1 MGIKGNRTKVKLK
14 NKVMPLIEME
24 TSIMKLF
31 GIRENV
37 IVPNISWGFDGIH
50 EIDLFVMRKSGLA
63 IEVEIKRSI
72 SDLRADFKK
81 KHNHESSRISK
92 LYYAIPDKLLEKS
105 IPLIP
110 NNAGIIICYRLNNN
124 ERNIARAL
132 IHREAK
138 IRKGSRKLTPK
149 EQFKIARLGCM
160 RILNLKNKI
169 IKIQKNK

>member
-1 MGIKGNRTKVKLK
+1 MAVRKKSTTKRKIIL
-14 NKVMPLIEME
+14 LIEME

-31 GIRENV
+31 GIRQNI

-72 SDLRADFKK
+72 SDLKADFKK
-81 KHNHESSRISK
+81 SHNHESSRITK
-92 LYYAIPDKLLEKS
+92 MYYAVPKELLKKS

-110 NNAGIIICYRLNNN
+110 KDAGIIICYRLNDN
-124 ERNIARAL
+124 ERNIARAS
-132 IHREAK
+132 IYREAK
-138 IRKGSRKLTPK
+138 IRKDSKKLTSE

-160 RILNLKNKI
+160 RIFNLKNKI
-169 IKIQKNK
+169 IKLQNNKL